1 MASQQEKNDHGLL
14 VDLLKETKINGEH
27 LKTISKHLSDISYLV
42 NGFTSGGSSLNGYLP
57 DAGTLAYLSLMG
69 PAIARHLDKT
79 TGVEEILKGG
89 VELSRR
95 FTEEYAAYQSEQQPK
110 DLIIS
115 LEFLTSEGTED

>member
-1 MASQQEKNDHGLL
+1 MTSNQEKNDHGLL
-14 VDLLKETKINGEH
+14 LDLVKETKINGEH
-27 LKTISKHLSDISYLV
+27 LKTISKQLADISYLV

-57 DAGTLAYLSLMG
+57 DASLLAYLSVIG

-79 TGVEEILKGG
+79 TGLEELLKGG
-89 VELSRR
+89 VELSKR

-110 DLIIS
+110 DLLSS

>member
-1 MASQQEKNDHGLL
+1 MLL
-14 VDLLKETKINGEH
+14 DLVKETKINGEH
-27 LKTISKHLSDISYLV
+27 LKTISKQLADISYLV

-57 DAGTLAYLSLMG
+57 DASLLAYLSVIG

-79 TGVEEILKGG
+79 TGLEELLKGG
-89 VELSRR
+89 VELSKR

-110 DLIIS
+110 DLLSS

>member
-1 MASQQEKNDHGLL
+1 MTSKQEKNDHGLL
-14 VDLLKETKINGEH
+14 LDLVKETKINGEH
-27 LKTISKHLSDISYLV
+27 LKTISKQLADISYLV

-57 DAGTLAYLSLMG
+57 DASLLAYLSVIG

-79 TGVEEILKGG
+79 TGLEELLKGG
-89 VELSRR
+89 VELSKR

-110 DLIIS
+110 DLLSS

>member
-1 MASQQEKNDHGLL
+1 MQEKYEEGLL
-14 VDLLKETKINGEH
+14 LVLVKETKINGEH
-27 LKTISKHLSDISYLV
+27 LKTISKQLADISYLV

-57 DAGTLAYLSLMG
+57 DASLLAYLSVIG

-79 TGVEEILKGG
+79 TGLEELLKGG
-89 VELSRR
+89 VELSKR

-110 DLIIS
+110 DLLSS

>member
-1 MASQQEKNDHGLL
+1 MTSKQEKNDHGLL
-14 VDLLKETKINGEH
+14 IDLVKETKINGEH
-27 LKTISKHLSDISYLV
+27 LKTISKQLADISYLV

-57 DAGTLAYLSLMG
+57 DASLLAYLSLIG

-79 TGVEEILKGG
+79 TGLEELLKGG
-89 VELSRR
+89 VELSKR

-110 DLIIS
+110 DLLSS